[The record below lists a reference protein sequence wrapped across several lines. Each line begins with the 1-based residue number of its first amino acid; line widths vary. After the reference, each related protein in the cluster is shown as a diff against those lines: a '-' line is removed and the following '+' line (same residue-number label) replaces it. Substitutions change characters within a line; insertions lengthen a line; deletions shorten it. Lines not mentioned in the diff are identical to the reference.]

1 MILTKEERNSPLWMK
16 LKPHFEAR
24 LAKFRADNDK
34 SEDVLVTEKRRG
46 KIAELKDLIELG
58 SDKPKPDLE

>member
-1 MILTKEERNSPLWMK
+1 MK
-16 LKPHFEAR
+16 LKPHFEAK
-24 LAKFRADNDK
+24 LARYRADNDK

>member
-24 LAKFRADNDK
+24 LAKLRADNDK

-46 KIAELKDLIELG
+46 RIAELKDLIELG